1 MAKQTINV
9 EGKEIA
15 LISLDGLDYI
25 SLTDIARQVDTRT
38 DIVLSNWLRNA
49 GTLDFL
55 FEWEILY
62 NEANFK
68 PIKFDGL
75 RSQAGKVEALS

>member
-15 LISLDGLDYI
+15 LISLDGRDYI

-38 DIVLSNWLRNA
+38 DIVLSNWLR
-49 GTLDFL
+49 DC
-55 FEWEILY
+55 
-62 NEANFK
+62 FK
-68 PIKFDGL
+68 TP
-75 RSQAGKVEALS
+75 